1 MLLHAMR
8 RSGLIFG
15 ALVLAGCPSL
25 GAYQCERDGD
35 CNREGAAGRCLDDAA
50 CAYPETAGR
59 CESGWARSPNA
70 ADSPGACI
78 DAEPPATSGS
88 TTNPPTSGVGPSSTN
103 SSSTADPGSSSDSGS
118 GGSTPCDSAEV
129 VIDTN
134 TFSPAAGLSDYVL
147 WLPLD
152 EWAKGRARLASGEY
166 GLRITDADGTVLPYE
181 RADQFDDTPALWLKL
196 PTFDASDSLP
206 LTFTFV
212 PDLEPPDAIEV
223 WSTGFVGVWHLD
235 DAPMGLDGDI
245 TSNAATP
252 GEPGVLLG
260 SMTPQQHVQGQLGAA
275 TAFDGDDDVIEIAAS
290 FQAQLVAYS
299 VSMWARVDTE
309 DPASRGSFFQRLN
322 GDFFYPR
329 CWHNSDTSG
338 ALFCQHQVDGE
349 IAGVSGGEVLP
360 IDEFFH
366 LALVRDPKAAEA
378 TLYVNGDPRG
388 TMASPAGGTLDA
400 DKPPFP
406 FEIGHGEWG
415 TLTGLM
421 DEVRVSG
428 AVHSPQRV
436 RADYRSQAGALQVAE
451 FGSLEPAGC
460 PD

>member
-1 MLLHAMR
+1 MR
-8 RSGLIFG
+8 RAGLILG
-15 ALVLAGCPSL
+15 GLALAGCPSL

-35 CNREGAAGRCLDDAA
+35 CNREGVAGRCLGDAA

-70 ADSPGACI
+70 AESPGACI

-88 TTNPPTSGVGPSSTN
+88 TTDTPTSSVGST
-103 SSSTADPGSSSDSGS
+103 STDPSSTADPASSSASGS
-118 GGSTPCDSAEV
+118 GGSSPCDSAEV
-129 VIDTN
+129 VIDTG

-152 EWAKGRARLASGEY
+152 EWTKGRARLASGEY
-166 GLRITDADGTVLPYE
+166 GLQITDANGAVLPYE

-196 PTFDASDSLP
+196 PTFAAADTLP

-212 PDLEPPDAIEV
+212 PDLEPPDATEV
-223 WSTGFVGVWHLD
+223 WSAGFLGVWHLD

-245 TSNAATP
+245 TSNAAVP
-252 GEPGVLLG
+252 EEPGVLLG
-260 SMTPQQHVQGQLGAA
+260 TMAPEQHVQGQLGSA
-275 TAFDGDDDVIEIAAS
+275 TAFDGDDDVVEIAAS
-290 FQAQLVAYS
+290 FQGQLTAYS
-299 VSMWARVDTE
+299 ISAWARIDTKDVD
-309 DPASRGSFFQRLN
+309 SRGSFFQRLN

-329 CWHNSDTSG
+329 CWHNSDSG
-338 ALFCQHQVDGE
+338 ETLFCQHAVDGQ
-349 IAGVSGGEVLP
+349 ISGTSSGEALP
-360 IDEFFH
+360 IGEFFH
-366 LALVRDPKAAEA
+366 LSLVRDPETAE
-378 TLYVNGDPRG
+378 TTVYFNGDPRG
-388 TMASPAGGTLDA
+388 TMTSPAGGTLDS
-400 DKPPFP
+400 DKPPYP

-436 RADYRSQAGALQVAE
+436 RADFRSQAGALQVAE
-451 FGSLEPAGC
+451 FGPLEPTAC